1 MRLQM
6 MTWAEV
12 EASVARDPG
21 IVMPIGS
28 TEQHGPTGLVGTD
41 ALTAEVIAWRAGEL
55 ANAVVGPTI
64 PVGMAHHH
72 MAFAGSMTLKP
83 STLIAVITEYVLS
96 LAHHGYRR
104 FVFVNGHG
112 GNIPTVN
119 AAFYEVY
126 STLYGHGPVEG
137 PELRCRCIS
146 WFELPGVQRLTKE
159 LFGGKEGAHA
169 TASEISV
176 TQAAFPDAIKSAP
189 LEPAQAPISRFFDA
203 RDYRRRHPD
212 GRMGSDPSVA
222 SAAAGQQ
229 VIDKAAEEIA
239 AAYRQFVT
247 MG

>member
-21 IVMPIGS
+21 ILMPIGS
-28 TEQHGPTGLVGTD
+28 TEQHGPTGLIGTD

-55 ANAVVGPTI
+55 ADAVVGPTI

-126 STLYGHGPVEG
+126 AALYGHGPVEG

-159 LFGGKEGAHA
+159 LFGSKEGAHA

-176 TQAAFPDAIKSAP
+176 TRAAFPDTVKSAP

-222 SAAAGQQ
+222 SAPAGRQ
-229 VIDKAAEEIA
+229 VIDTAAAELA
-239 AAYRQFVT
+239 AAYRQFGT
-247 MG
+247 LG